1 MNDIERLTLAQAIY
15 SELGKIVS
23 TKDPESLRSKI
34 DEQYRELYESTGSKS
49 YDVKLND
56 NIVGTYSIRF
66 SKSKDSESRDV
77 FEVRDYE
84 ALAKWFEGVDAS
96 IISSYVAHDLAQ
108 FAEWYMAE
116 TGEMPDGCNMSTVV
130 TPAVEKHYMGGALR
144 VDSQSVLEAMNDALP
159 YFVAGLLEGGDE

>member
-1 MNDIERLTLAQAIY
+1 MNDIERLTLAQALY

-23 TKDPESLRSKI
+23 TKDPESLRSQI

-66 SKSKDSESRDV
+66 TKPKESESRDV

-84 ALAKWFEGVDAS
+84 ALAKWFEGIDAS
-96 IISSYVAHDLAQ
+96 ILAKFVAHDLAQ
-108 FAEWYMAE
+108 FAEWYFAE
-116 TGEMPDGCNMSTVV
+116 TGEKPEGCELVTVV
-130 TPAVEKHYMGGALR
+130 TPAVEKRYIGGALK

-159 YFVAGLLEGGDE
+159 YYVAGLLDGNNE